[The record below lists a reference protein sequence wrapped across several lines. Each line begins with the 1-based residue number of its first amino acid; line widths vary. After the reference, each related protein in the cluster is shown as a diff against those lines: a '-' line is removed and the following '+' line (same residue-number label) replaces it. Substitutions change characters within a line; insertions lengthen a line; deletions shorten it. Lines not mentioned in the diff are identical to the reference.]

1 MSNEEKV
8 TPRWDAAVRSES
20 LSWSIVRQI
29 RDALFEGKLN
39 PGEFVGS
46 EITLAQEF
54 GVSRMAARDALRSLS
69 AMGIVEIRMG
79 SRGGAWV
86 ATGNPDRL
94 VDALSVQLRLI
105 GLFPEELLEA
115 QSAISVA
122 AAELAAI
129 RSTELDHKQ
138 LAESAK
144 ATEKVAQSK
153 RDFTDASLAFHLNI
167 IEASKNR
174 MLVAQFRALQS
185 VLEPLLSANTTTVTV
200 RRILKSNAGLLKAI
214 TNGDGLLAAKLMRER
229 VAGIKAF
236 ILGAEA
242 LDGTTQIVSSK
253 AAELPG
259 AGKP

>member
-105 GLFPEELLEA
+105 GLLPDELLEA
-115 QSAISVA
+115 QGAISVV
-122 AAELAAI
+122 AAELAAT
-129 RSTELDHKQ
+129 R
-138 LAESAK
+138 
-144 ATEKVAQSK
+144 ATEIDHRRLEEAARAAEDAVQSK
-153 RDFTDASLAFHLNI
+153 RNFTDASLKFHLYI
-167 IEASKNR
+167 IEASQNR
-174 MLVAQFRALQS
+174 MLVAQFRAMQS
-185 VLEPLLSANTTTVTV
+185 VLEPMLTANTTEVTV
-200 RRILKSNAGLLKAI
+200 RRVLRSNAELLKALMSR
-214 TNGDGLLAAKLMRER
+214 DGQSAGRLMRER
-229 VAGIKAF
+229 VEGIKTF
-236 ILGAEA
+236 LLG
-242 LDGTTQIVSSK
+242 SSIPTGHSNLS
-253 AAELPG
+253 AADQSPA

>member
-8 TPRWDAAVRSES
+8 TPRWDTAVRSES

-105 GLFPEELLEA
+105 GLLPDELLEA
-115 QSAISVA
+115 QGAISVV
-122 AAELAAI
+122 AAELAAT
-129 RSTELDHKQ
+129 R
-138 LAESAK
+138 
-144 ATEKVAQSK
+144 ATEIDRRRLEEAARAAEDAVQSK
-153 RDFTDASLAFHLNI
+153 RNFTDASLKFHLYI
-167 IEASKNR
+167 IEASQNR
-174 MLVAQFRALQS
+174 MLVAQFRAMQS
-185 VLEPLLSANTTTVTV
+185 VLEPMLTANTTEVTV
-200 RRILKSNAGLLKAI
+200 RRVLRSNAELLKAL
-214 TNGDGLLAAKLMRER
+214 TSRDGQLAGRLMRER
-229 VAGIKAF
+229 VEGIKTF
-236 ILGAEA
+236 LLG
-242 LDGTTQIVSSK
+242 SSIPAGHSNSS
-253 AAELPG
+253 AADQSP
-259 AGKP
+259 AASKP